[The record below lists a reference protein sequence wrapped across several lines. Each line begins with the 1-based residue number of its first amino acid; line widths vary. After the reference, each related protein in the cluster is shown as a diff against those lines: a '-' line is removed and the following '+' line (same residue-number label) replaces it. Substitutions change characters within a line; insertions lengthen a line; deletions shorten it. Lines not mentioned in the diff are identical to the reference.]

1 MEKRDYYDVLGVS
14 KSATA
19 DEIKK
24 AYRKLARQY
33 HPDVNKDNPDAAEK
47 FKECSEAYSVLS
59 DEKKRAQYDQFGHAA
74 FDQSGAA
81 GSGYGNAGT
90 GGFGGFGGNGGFKG
104 GTYRSYGGP
113 GSGYQEYHFEGGD
126 MDDMFDD
133 IFGNMFHGGSASGRS
148 RRTSG
153 FTGGFG
159 GESFKSK
166 GSDIKAG
173 ITVGFDEAAFGGDK
187 VITLSNPENPG
198 QPGQSL
204 KVHIPAGIDNGKSIR
219 LRGKGMPGTG
229 GGEAGD
235 LLLKVTVAP
244 KPGYERK
251 GMDVYTTVSVPYT
264 TAVFGGEA
272 LVHTLYGDVMCK
284 IKEGTQSG
292 SKIRLRGKGIVSMKD
307 SSVHGD
313 QYVTIQIEVPRNLSP
328 QARQKLKEFEE
339 AGKVIESR
347 AYNTVYGVWT
357 YFTADDGQ
365 INLRQEDYLVI
376 GTLESYRAMKEYFGA
391 ESLVPLYIEV
401 EDGLRLTRAL
411 EREKRQSQPR
421 YDELCRRFL
430 ADSKDFSE
438 ENLRAAGIEK
448 RFQNVDMEECIE
460 AIEREIRGCDF
471 L

>member
-1 MEKRDYYDVLGVS
+1 MKRDYYEVLGLS
-14 KSATA
+14 KGAE
-19 DEIKK
+19 DKEIKR
-24 AYRKLARQY
+24 AYRKLAKKY
-33 HPDVNKDNPDAAEK
+33 HPDTNPGDKEAEKK
-47 FKECSEAYSVLS
+47 FKEVTEAYSVLS
-59 DEKKRAQYDQFGHAA
+59 DPEKKKLYDQFGHAA

-126 MDDMFDD
+126 MDDMFGD
-133 IFGNMFHGGSASGRS
+133 IFGNMFH
-148 RRTSG
+148 
-153 FTGGFG
+153 
-159 GESFKSK
+159 

-204 KVHIPAGIDNGKSIR
+204 KVHIPAGIDSGKSIR

-339 AGKVIESR
+339 ICQGSSR
-347 AYNTVYGVWT
+347 
-357 YFTADDGQ
+357 TA
-365 INLRQEDYLVI
+365 
-376 GTLESYRAMKEYFGA
+376 
-391 ESLVPLYIEV
+391 
-401 EDGLRLTRAL
+401 
-411 EREKRQSQPR
+411 
-421 YDELCRRFL
+421 
-430 ADSKDFSE
+430 
-438 ENLRAAGIEK
+438 
-448 RFQNVDMEECIE
+448 
-460 AIEREIRGCDF
+460 
-471 L
+471 